1 MPPSL
6 SQVTGT
12 DVVIRARGVEK
23 TFGHVHALRGI
34 DIDLHRGEILA
45 LIGDNGAGKSTL
57 AGTIAGIIAPDA
69 GWVEIEST
77 RVERSGGA
85 RLVTELGVETV
96 YQTLALGPDLSI
108 ADNMFLGR
116 ELVRSR
122 LLGVLDRKRMAA
134 RAEEALARVGWDGPR
149 ARTPIREL
157 SGGQQQAVAVAR
169 AVYWA
174 KQAILMDE
182 PTAALA
188 ARQMQKTNED
198 IRAAAAKGLG
208 VLVITHDIPNMLT
221 YAHRI
226 VVMRR
231 GRIIAER
238 QANATTVAELVEL
251 MVGRDSDE
259 LQPPPAEAA

>member
-1 MPPSL
+1 MAEN
-6 SQVTGT
+6 
-12 DVVIRARGVEK
+12 DVVIRARAIHK
-23 TFGHVHALRGI
+23 RFGHVHALRGV
-34 DIDLHRGEILA
+34 DLDLRRGEILA

-57 AGTIAGIIAPDA
+57 AGTIAGIIKPDE
-69 GWVEIEST
+69 GSVEIDGQ
-77 RVERSGGA
+77 RVENPGGA
-85 RLVTELGVETV
+85 RMVTQMGVETV

-116 ELVRSR
+116 ELTKTGASR
-122 LLGVLDRKRMAA
+122 IIGTLDRKKMAA
-134 RAEEALARVGWDGPR
+134 QAQDALTRVGWDGPPTKT
-149 ARTPIREL
+149 AVREL

-198 IRAAAAKGLG
+198 IRSAAGKGLG

-226 VVMRR
+226 LVMRR
-231 GRIIAER
+231 GRIISEK
-238 QANATTVAELVEL
+238 QAKQTTVAELVEL
-251 MVGRDSDE
+251 MVGRDEEE
-259 LQPPPAEAA
+259 LGQTASAGVS

>member
-1 MPPSL
+1 M
-6 SQVTGT
+6 TTTT
-12 DVVIRARGVEK
+12 DVVIRARGIEK

-34 DIDLHRGEILA
+34 DLDLRRGEILA

-57 AGTIAGIIAPDA
+57 AGTIAGIIPPDA
-69 GWVEIEST
+69 GSVEIDGT
-77 RVERSGGA
+77 RVGYSRGA
-85 RLVTELGVETV
+85 RQVTELGVETV

-116 ELVRSR
+116 ELFRSR
-122 LLGVLDRKRMAA
+122 FFGVLDRKRMAA
-134 RAEEALARVGWDGPR
+134 QAAEALSRIGWDGPR
-149 ARTPIREL
+149 PRTPVREL

-174 KQAILMDE
+174 RQAILMDE

-198 IRAAAAKGLG
+198 IRAAAAHGLG

-251 MVGRDSDE
+251 MVGRDGDD
-259 LQPPPAEAA
+259 LQPATVDAG

>member
-188 ARQMQKTNED
+188 ARPNAED
-198 IRAAAAKGLG
+198 QRG
-208 VLVITHDIPNMLT
+208 HP
-221 YAHRI
+221 
-226 VVMRR
+226 R
-231 GRIIAER
+231 GRCQGARRSRHHARHSEHAHVRPPHRRHATRSDHRRTPGER
-238 QANATTVAELVEL
+238 DDRSGARRAH
-251 MVGRDSDE
+251 GRPRHDE